1 MQHVAQLG
9 HVHMRQCRRRAPI
22 DWSLQRGGSIERR
35 IMVHHYSPVTRRT
48 NIELDTI
55 RMQRHR
61 VLEGRQRVLGR
72 ERGPTS
78 MREDERA
85 R

>member
-1 MQHVAQLG
+1 
-9 HVHMRQCRRRAPI
+9 
-22 DWSLQRGGSIERR
+22 
-35 IMVHHYSPVTRRT
+35 MVHHYSPVTRRT